1 MVPHHKQH
9 PDWFSRFSTVHAPDQ
24 QKNRQTR
31 QRIGDRAFCVA
42 APRAWNTLPTQ
53 QKLLRSTTTVR
64 HQLKIFLF
72 QSAFSAL
79 TLLAGRQEGHPACK
93 KLSAGVLAWLLVW
106 S

>member
-1 MVPHHKQH
+1 MVPRHKQH

-31 QRIGDRAFCVA
+31 QRIGDRAFSVA
-42 APRAWNTLPTQ
+42 APRAWNTLPTLL
-53 QKLLRSTTTVR
+53 KLLRSTTTVR

-79 TLLAGRQEGHPACK
+79 TLLVGDRKGIP
-93 KLSAGVLAWLLVW
+93 
-106 S
+106 